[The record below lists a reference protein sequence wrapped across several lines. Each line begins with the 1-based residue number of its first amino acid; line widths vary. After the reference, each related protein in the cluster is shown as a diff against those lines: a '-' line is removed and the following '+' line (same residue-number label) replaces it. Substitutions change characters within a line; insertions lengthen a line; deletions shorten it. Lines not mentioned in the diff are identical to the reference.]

1 MTVRQG
7 QDSPDPGK
15 ARPRD
20 PNRVPGALPFRVA
33 VTRPDTGDD
42 RFEGALEARGLTPV
56 GHPLL
61 RIVPPADATP
71 LARMAAELVGGGG
84 RVGGPGGPKGEDGL
98 RGEEGRRRP
107 WLLVTS
113 RQALP
118 PLGDA
123 LSALG
128 AGPLDVRASGV
139 RVAAVGSATAE
150 ALEAWGLPPEVVPDR
165 YTGDDLLE
173 TLVAACGGAGGGL
186 EGERFLF
193 PRAERARELLPDG
206 LRARGAEVELV
217 TAYRIVPH
225 PEAAARL
232 WSAVTREELD
242 AVTFTSGSALRTL
255 ARVVP
260 ARGVWPSSVRVA
272 VIGPVTAAAADGT
285 AVPVHITPPEY
296 TLEALAE
303 AVTRFASSHPS
314 TKDMD
319 P

>member
-7 QDSPDPGK
+7 QDSSDPGK

-20 PNRVPGALPFRVA
+20 PVRVPGALPFRVA

-42 RFEGALEARGLTPV
+42 RFQEALEARGLTPV
-56 GHPLL
+56 DHPLL
-61 RIVPPADATP
+61 RIVPPADPGP
-71 LARMAAELVGGGG
+71 LVRLAQELVGAEGGAQDRSGPKREG
-84 RVGGPGGPKGEDGL
+84 RVGGDAAP
-98 RGEEGRRRP
+98 RRP

-118 PLGDA
+118 PLEEA

-128 AGPLDVRASGV
+128 AGPRDLRARGI

-165 YTGDDLLE
+165 YTGDDLLG
-173 TLVAACGGAGGGL
+173 TLVAACGGAGGSL

-193 PRAERARELLPDG
+193 PRAERAREVLPDG

-225 PEAAARL
+225 PEGAVRL
-232 WSAVTREELD
+232 WSAVRREELD
-242 AVTFTSGSALRTL
+242 ALTFTSGSAVRTL

-260 ARGVWPSSVRVA
+260 ARAVWPPSVSVA
-272 VIGPVTAAAADGT
+272 VIGPVTAAATDGT

-303 AVTRFASSHPS
+303 AVARFASSHPS
-314 TKDMD
+314 TEDMD